1 MNRCRKMP
9 LQWNVCRS
17 WYYRWHG
24 FFCPECRQW
33 RRADRKVARGFRAI
47 RRAPPPVG
55 LEAQIMAGLG
65 LEEPVPETTAPS
77 SRPGP
82 GPATWLACPTVAR
95 SARVGIAILA
105 LVLTVVGLEWAER
118 IKDARV
124 TAVIE
129 GLQAREQRLREISIT
144 YDFRLVHR
152 LPLEGNRAT
161 GASTTALQ
169 PPGKMQELEIYRTRY
184 TWACKG
190 RKMLLDQAGEWV
202 RGKPHPRVQYLYDG
216 EKILTRYYR
225 EPSDKRQ
232 PKEDVSDSN
241 SLVVNIRHG
250 AANVGLLYFN
260 QPVSEMLKMRAHV
273 RRVGYERVGE
283 DRCLMLD
290 IDDPVQDTER
300 TYGRARLWID
310 LQHGFLLRRVQQ
322 YDMNDRRTLEAEMLA
337 TEPREYAPGLFLATR
352 VVYWDLNVI
361 EEGDRVRDHKYGT
374 VPTIVSTAAIRR
386 VVVGGLPDRLF
397 RSTPS
402 ARTAA
407 FDTRTGARYG
417 SLPRRA
423 SDREVAAAAD
433 RARALVSA
441 KALPGQLHVGPD
453 PQSMPARD
461 QDCGAQCL
469 YVICQTLGVGTT
481 IEELS
486 RLAHTNDTGT
496 SLEGLAEAA
505 RAKGLR
511 AEGIRV
517 PLDAL
522 RRVRKPVI
530 AVSANHFYLLM
541 GFNGPAAVLL
551 SPPNQIFVMPEN
563 KLREAWDGRV
573 LLVRR

>member
-1 MNRCRKMP
+1 
-9 LQWNVCRS
+9 
-17 WYYRWHG
+17 
-24 FFCPECRQW
+24 
-33 RRADRKVARGFRAI
+33 
-47 RRAPPPVG
+47 
-55 LEAQIMAGLG
+55 
-65 LEEPVPETTAPS
+65 
-77 SRPGP
+77 
-82 GPATWLACPTVAR
+82 
-95 SARVGIAILA
+95 
-105 LVLTVVGLEWAER
+105 
-118 IKDARV
+118 
-124 TAVIE
+124 
-129 GLQAREQRLREISIT
+129 
-144 YDFRLVHR
+144 
-152 LPLEGNRAT
+152 
-161 GASTTALQ
+161 
-169 PPGKMQELEIYRTRY
+169 MQELEIYRGRF

-190 RKMLLDQAGEWV
+190 RKMLLGQMGEQV

-225 EPSDKRQ
+225 EPSDKRE
-232 PKEDVSDSN
+232 PKEDVSDDK
-241 SLVVNIRHG
+241 SLLADIWHG
-250 AANVGLLYFN
+250 AARVGLLYAN
-260 QPVSEMLKMRAHV
+260 QPLSQILKTRAHV
-273 RRVGYERVGE
+273 QRVGYERVGG
-283 DRCLMLD
+283 DRCLVLD
-290 IDDPVQDTER
+290 IDDPVQNTDQ

-322 YDMNDRRTLEAEMLA
+322 YDMQDRRTLASEDLA

-352 VVYWDLNVI
+352 VRSWSFNVI
-361 EEGDRVRDHKYGT
+361 EGGQVRDHKYGT
-374 VPTIVSTAAIRR
+374 VPTIVRTATVRR

-397 RSTPS
+397 YSTPS
-402 ARTAA
+402 TRGAA

-441 KALPGQLHVGPD
+441 KALPAQLHVGPD

-461 QDCGAQCL
+461 QDCGPQCL
-469 YVICQTLGVGTT
+469 YVICRALGVGTT

-511 AEGIRV
+511 AEGIHV
-517 PLDAL
+517 PLDTL
-522 RRVRKPVI
+522 RRIRKPVI
-530 AVSANHFYLLM
+530 AVSTNHFYLLM